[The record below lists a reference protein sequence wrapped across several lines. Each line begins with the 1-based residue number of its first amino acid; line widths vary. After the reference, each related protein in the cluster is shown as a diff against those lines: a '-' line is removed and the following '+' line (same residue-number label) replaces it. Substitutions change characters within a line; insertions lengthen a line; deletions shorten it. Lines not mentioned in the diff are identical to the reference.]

1 MKRGDAQMLSAR
13 QRRIIEALQKEQG
26 ALTGTELAKLLA
38 VSSRTVRTDIRSM
51 EAELAAEGA
60 RIASDTRRGCRLE
73 PVDAAQEARFQAFV
87 RSFSASSSPSRTP
100 STPIPCAR
108 PSPC

>member
-1 MKRGDAQMLSAR
+1 MLSAR

-73 PVDAAQEARFQAFV
+73 PGDAAQEARFQAFV

-108 PSPC
+108 RLPC